1 MCQSR
6 ISGFATVHYMYMY
19 RKDTA
24 TRTRVSTGTERAMET
39 DWNGKTTLEPAQH
52 PVATAT
58 ETDKKLLI
66 LLGLSLSNQ
75 NCSDSEEWQ

>member
-1 MCQSR
+1 MLLCT
-6 ISGFATVHYMYMY
+6 TVNYMYMY

-39 DWNGKTTLEPAQH
+39 DWNGKTTLEPVQH

-58 ETDKKLLI
+58 EADKKLLI
-66 LLGLSLSNQ
+66 
-75 NCSDSEEWQ
+75 